1 MAHPLNS
8 LYLEVFDLSHYLKKK
23 SSHSVLLIKHYYFK
37 EKDKTFQ
44 MRMFSWSRAKT
55 LARRWMVMLS
65 QDHWNRIPDRLA
77 FTQNECL

>member
-23 SSHSVLLIKHYYFK
+23 SNHSVLLIKHYYFK
-37 EKDKTFQ
+37 KKDKTFQ
-44 MRMFSWSRAKT
+44 MRMFSWGRAKT
-55 LARRWMVMLS
+55 LARRWMVVLS
-65 QDHWNRIPDRLA
+65 QDHWNRIPIRLA